1 MNKLLVERWMFEAL
15 PVHAKSLH
23 SCPTL
28 CHPKDL
34 AHQAALSMG
43 FSRQEYWSGLP
54 CSPPGDL
61 PNPGIEPM
69 SLMSPE
75 LAGGLFTKWGK
86 CNWKLKK
93 RWFLL
98 HWSKS
103 LDELCLTVVESS
115 TFKWWTWILAEA
127 ILKQNFKG
135 MAWFLFAGYSKMWQE
150 EDIEKRTVLQKWTS
164 TSWFWKLGA
173 YPGYKKC

>member
-1 MNKLLVERWMFEAL
+1 M
-15 PVHAKSLH
+15 HAKSLH

-75 LAGGLFTKWGK
+75 LAGGLFTK
-86 CNWKLKK
+86 
-93 RWFLL
+93 
-98 HWSKS
+98 
-103 LDELCLTVVESS
+103 
-115 TFKWWTWILAEA
+115 
-127 ILKQNFKG
+127 
-135 MAWFLFAGYSKMWQE
+135 
-150 EDIEKRTVLQKWTS
+150 
-164 TSWFWKLGA
+164 
-173 YPGYKKC
+173 